1 MQKESFLRI
10 LLFIIFSCLGIAA
23 IGLSMLA
30 TEWLDL
36 YTINSKLHKVEQT
49 NRKIEVLNRDHQSL
63 IDRIN
68 NDPNMLKR
76 LDTIVLGTA
85 SAEANI
91 PVPNITE
98 QQLQKA
104 KAVLAEI
111 DSEKQPETGPPRWLQ
126 RCGQSRYRLIL
137 FIAGAGLILVSFTC
151 FGKVKTKSPD

>member
-1 MQKESFLRI
+1 MRKEPFLRI
-10 LLFIIFSCLGIAA
+10 LFFVIFSCLGIAA
-23 IGLSMLA
+23 ISLSMLA
-30 TEWLDL
+30 QEWIDL

-63 IDRIN
+63 IDSIN

-91 PVPNITE
+91 PVPDITE
-98 QQLQKA
+98 QQLQKV
-104 KAVLAEI
+104 KAILAET
-111 DSEKQPETGPPRWLQ
+111 DSEEPPETGPPRWLQ
-126 RCGQSRYRLIL
+126 RCGQRRYRLIM

-151 FGKVKTKSPD
+151 FGKFKTKSPD